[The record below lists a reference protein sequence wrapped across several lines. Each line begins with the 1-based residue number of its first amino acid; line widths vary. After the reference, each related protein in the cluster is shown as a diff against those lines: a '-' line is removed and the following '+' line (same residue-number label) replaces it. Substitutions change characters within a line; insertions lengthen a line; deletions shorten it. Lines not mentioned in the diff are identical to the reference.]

1 MLVTDSA
8 EEFKVDHSHLVSKYH
23 EAMIVGL
30 SLIAEN
36 LEQWVTAKEP
46 VCTNHF
52 LYLFLAFSCFEHH

>member
-1 MLVTDSA
+1 MLATDST

-46 VCTNHF
+46 VSTNLF
-52 LYLFLAFSCFEHH
+52 LYLFLALSIIEE

>member
-1 MLVTDSA
+1 MLVTDSV

-46 VCTNHF
+46 VCTNLF
-52 LYLFLAFSCFEHH
+52 LYFFLAFSCFEHH